1 MRTTMLVKLLMFGT
15 HGDTAFHDIIKENYR
30 CSNTPNFH
38 WSYRGTWDNQTG
50 SWNLCAICQ
59 WLLPR
64 ALPANR
70 SRGRARFMSNQWPLS
85 PQPVLC
91 RVRRRKSTTRQN
103 EGPDSIWI
111 LYGIPGCDYFYI
123 IILTVK
129 ERRSKDY
136 FFAYR
141 KSQTQRRYINLIN
154 CLVTAR
160 KVALLIY
167 FTQKYCIVRSGKIK
181 TDSVAIH
188 THCMITEPELDN
200 KMYTYKMNV
209 YG

>member
-1 MRTTMLVKLLMFGT
+1 MWRCGLVPVSPHQMLSIYQISRKQKLAIIISICFWVPFNLQQPGMRTTMLVKLLMFGT

-123 IILTVK
+123 IISTVK

-136 FFAYR
+136 FSRIENR
-141 KSQTQRRYINLIN
+141 KL
-154 CLVTAR
+154 
-160 KVALLIY
+160 
-167 FTQKYCIVRSGKIK
+167 
-181 TDSVAIH
+181 SVAILILS
-188 THCMITEPELDN
+188 TVWWQRER
-200 KMYTYKMNV
+200 
-209 YG
+209 